1 MERRVGPAEE
11 ATAAQLEQ
19 QLQKEETQ
27 KSYSFSSS
35 STNMKEDQAGAATD
49 PANDAQEN
57 PWDFIEKEILEFQSV
72 VRELEEYSLKSK

>member
-1 MERRVGPAEE
+1 MERRAGPAEE

-27 KSYSFSSS
+27 ESYSFSSS
-35 STNMKEDQAGAATD
+35 STNMKEDQAGAAAD
-49 PANDAQEN
+49 DAQEN